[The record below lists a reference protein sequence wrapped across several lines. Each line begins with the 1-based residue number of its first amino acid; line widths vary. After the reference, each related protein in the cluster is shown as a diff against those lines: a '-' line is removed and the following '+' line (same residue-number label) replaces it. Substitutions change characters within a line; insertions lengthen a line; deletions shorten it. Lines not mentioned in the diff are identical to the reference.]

1 MEKESKKRPE
11 VNYLSGV
18 YRVRYWNKC
27 STRRWI
33 GVSWMGCS
41 CILDH
46 NCPVSLRVYASRIP
60 PCITMQRVSR
70 VDKRNPV
77 SYTFPLP
84 PFFFRKGRKK
94 KRQLRVEMLERKL
107 QPIRQ
112 LRDRKERSLKN
123 FSCPLIIIRFFSSNV
138 AYFSRSR

>member
-1 MEKESKKRPE
+1 MNWRF
-11 VNYLSGV
+11 
-18 YRVRYWNKC
+18 
-27 STRRWI
+27 
-33 GVSWMGCS
+33 MDGCS

-60 PCITMQRVSR
+60 PYITMQRVSR
-70 VDKRNPV
+70 VDKR
-77 SYTFPLP
+77 TRLP
-84 PFFFRKGRKK
+84 FRRSLFFLKKKGREGREGNEKK
-94 KRQLRVEMLERKL
+94 KKTITGRNIIYSVASETLRKL

-123 FSCPLIIIRFFSSNV
+123 FSLITFLLE